1 MRVCH
6 LNLLVLSVGL
16 WVLLAES
23 GTSATP
29 LPDPVPI
36 PSPSP
41 SPSPDPNVEPR
52 ADVQQLT
59 LADVNQAAEQQEMP
73 AVRPARQFGFGRG
86 GFGRGGF
93 GGGGRGFRR
102 RGCCGGFGG
111 PGFGPG
117 FGGPG
122 FGPGFG
128 GGFGGFYPRPPIFG

>member
-29 LPDPVPI
+29 LPDPDPI
-36 PSPSP
+36 SSPTPSPS
-41 SPSPDPNVEPR
+41 PNVEPR

-93 GGGGRGFRR
+93 GPGGFGRGGFGGGGRGFRR

-117 FGGPG
+117 FGG
-122 FGPGFG
+122 
-128 GGFGGFYPRPPIFG
+128 GFGGFYPRPPFFG